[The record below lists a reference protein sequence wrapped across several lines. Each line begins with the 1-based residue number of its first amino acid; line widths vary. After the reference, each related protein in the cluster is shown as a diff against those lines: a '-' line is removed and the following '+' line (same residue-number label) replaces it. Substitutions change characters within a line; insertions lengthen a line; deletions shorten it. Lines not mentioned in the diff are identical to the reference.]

1 VARVRSPTTT
11 QPRQLMNSLLGENL
25 LTMKLEQRAANTC
38 GKILNF
44 LKKNKISFTS
54 FAEATELSFDQ

>member
-1 VARVRSPTTT
+1 
-11 QPRQLMNSLLGENL
+11 MNSLLGENL